1 MNMERTTNQQSVRR
15 DPNANIRESDKGSDN
30 DEALMTKLERMPKSE
45 CLEDGNGL
53 EYARSGFGHSGF
65 FGHSSFVIRH
75 SHRSFSL
82 IELVCFLAVIGIL
95 SRLLVSAMVRSFD
108 KSVGVQGC

>member
-1 MNMERTTNQQSVRR
+1 MERTTNQQSVRR

-53 EYARSGFGHSGF
+53 GIRVSLVIR
-65 FGHSSFVIRH
+65 HSSFVIR
-75 SHRSFSL
+75 
-82 IELVCFLAVIGIL
+82 IAP
-95 SRLLVSAMVRSFD
+95 SR
-108 KSVGVQGC
+108 